1 MEYLQQAIDMFLH
14 LDKHLA
20 EIIAQYGLWTML
32 ILFIIVFCETGLVVT
47 PFLPGDSLLFAVG
60 IFTAKGSFDPATII
74 ILLCVAGIIGDA
86 VNYSIGK
93 YLGPAF
99 VERNRGKLLK
109 KEHLEA
115 THRYFEKYGKKTIVI
130 ARFLPIIRTLA
141 PFMAG
146 VGKMEYIAFARYNVI
161 GAILWVNSFVWAGYF
176 FGELDFVKNNFTYV
190 VLGIIAISCLP
201 VIYEA
206 VKHWQ
211 ENRVKSGE

>member
-1 MEYLQQAIDMFLH
+1 MFLH

-20 EIIAQYGLWTML
+20 QIIAQYGMWTML

-60 IFTAKGSFDPATII
+60 IFAGKGSFDPLTILI
-74 ILLCVAGIIGDA
+74 ILSLAGILGDA
-86 VNYSIGK
+86 CNYSIGK

-99 VERNRGKLLK
+99 VEKNKGKLLK
-109 KEHLEA
+109 AEHLEA

-146 VGKMEYIAFARYNVI
+146 VGKMEYLAFARFNIV
-161 GAILWVNSFVWAGYF
+161 GAILWVNCFVWAGYF
-176 FGELDFVKNNFTYV
+176 FGELPFVKHNFTYV
-190 VLGIIAISCLP
+190 VLGIIFISCLP
-201 VIYEA
+201 VMHEA
-206 VKHWQ
+206 YKHWR
-211 ENRVKSGE
+211 EGKASKASTGN